1 MAEPCCI
8 AAAHGQACGCADI
21 SVVTAY
27 APVRPDGTLWIDGM
41 SDEPQTV
48 FSNVVAFEGF
58 SKRGWRE
65 CEAAGWRC
73 IAVKVRPL

>member
-1 MAEPCCI
+1 MTRRPSPEASGL
-8 AAAHGQACGCADI
+8 A
-21 SVVTAY
+21 VTAY

-48 FSNVVAFEGF
+48 FSNFVALEGF
-58 SKRGWRE
+58 PKGGWKL
-65 CEAAGWRC
+65 CEATGWRC